1 MYLKLE
7 EIKQYEESIGK
18 VICYPSF
25 TSTSID
31 KKIYNPKKYIL
42 IFIP

>member
-25 TSTSID
+25 TSTTIN
-31 KKIYNPKKYIL
+31 KTKYI
-42 IFIP
+42 PKNYN